1 MNEED
6 QVLAWTINSSTVYNK
21 LLVTSFKYTPVVLEH
36 HIPYKTQSNGK
47 FKPPTQNA
55 KFKTLQKLILSYF
68 NNIIHLIPQITDEEM
83 LRLALTESAKL
94 VPYIISSRKTVKQYL
109 KTCLNLWSTA
119 SDSVRVTAFLSVRRL
134 ASSPDESVLDVILK
148 VSPPS
153 PFMTVCSYSRSR
165 HISPSSAHQN
175 QRVPTPSPR

>member
-6 QVLAWTINSSTVYNK
+6 QVLAWTINSSAVYNK

-109 KTCLNLWSTA
+109 KTCLNLWSTT
-119 SDSVRVTAFLSVRRL
+119 SDSVRVTAFLSVRKL
-134 ASSPDESVLDVILK
+134 ASSPDESVMDVILK
-148 VSPPS
+148 VSSAFLFLTLYSPS
-153 PFMTVCSYSRSR
+153 LSQRT
-165 HISPSSAHQN
+165 SPSSAHQN
-175 QRVPTPSPR
+175 QQARTPSPQ